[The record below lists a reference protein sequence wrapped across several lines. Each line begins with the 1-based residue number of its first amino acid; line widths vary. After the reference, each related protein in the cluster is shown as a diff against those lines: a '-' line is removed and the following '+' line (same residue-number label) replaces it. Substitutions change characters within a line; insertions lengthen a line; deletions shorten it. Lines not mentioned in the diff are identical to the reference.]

1 MKKSEFVGI
10 RITSELKVCLEVIA
24 KEKGFS
30 LSRVI
35 GEMLYDCLE
44 VGAKRS
50 EAKVINIEVRV
61 F

>member
-10 RITSELKVCLEVIA
+10 RITSELKERLEAIA

-30 LSRVI
+30 LSKVV

-44 VGAKRS
+44 VGVKRS